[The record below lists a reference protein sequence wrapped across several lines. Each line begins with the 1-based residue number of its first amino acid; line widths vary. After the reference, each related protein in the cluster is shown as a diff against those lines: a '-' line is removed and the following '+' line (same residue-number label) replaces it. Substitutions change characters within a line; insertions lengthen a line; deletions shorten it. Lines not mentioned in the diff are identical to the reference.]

1 MNSINF
7 TTQLTTRDFT
17 NICIYKLVK
26 HSKDWSQVAGI
37 DLEADLIFVVD
48 FESGII
54 DPLGGEVRVRG
65 SNRVDEDGIDSLKA
79 VQQCSSTAVQ
89 QCSSATV
96 QQYSSAAV
104 QQCSSAAVQ
113 QCSSATLQQCNSATV
128 QQCSSAA
135 VQQCNVAKNDTKRKF
150 GGWGSSWNTILKNEK
165 LIN

>member
-79 VQQCSSTAVQ
+79 VQQCSS
-89 QCSSATV
+89 
-96 QQYSSAAV
+96 AAV
-104 QQCSSAAVQ
+104 QRC
-113 QCSSATLQQCNSATV
+113 
-128 QQCSSAA
+128 
-135 VQQCNVAKNDTKRKF
+135 KRKF
-150 GGWGSSWNTILKNEK
+150 RGLFGGGAHLGTPYSKMKSL
-165 LIN
+165 